1 MCTAI
6 SWKKTDHYFG
16 RNLDLE
22 YSYHETVTVCPRN
35 FVFRF
40 RNGTVRKQNYAMIG
54 MAYVQNQYPLFYEAT
69 NEKGLSMAGLHFVG
83 NAYYPEVED
92 LKKSVAP
99 FELIPWVLSQCE
111 TCDDAERL
119 LKGMQIC
126 QMDFSKTLKSSP
138 LHWMISD
145 AERSLVVEPLKD
157 GLHLMNHPLG
167 VLTNNPPLEY
177 HLLHLSEFLN
187 VTREE
192 VESRFSERFSLQPFS
207 RGMGTIG
214 LPGDLSSSSRF
225 VRAAFTKWNS
235 ECEDNENSRVGQ
247 FFHMLSSVEQVK
259 GCCQF
264 HGKYEYT
271 IYSSCCNTT
280 QGIYYYRTYDQSQ
293 IVAVHLH
300 HCPLDSEEL
309 VVFPLRNEQNIY
321 HEN

>member
-119 LKGMQIC
+119 LKGKNVEIFAVALD
-126 QMDFSKTLKSSP
+126 DFRCRKVSCRRAFERWFAPDESSF
-138 LHWMISD
+138 
-145 AERSLVVEPLKD
+145 
-157 GLHLMNHPLG
+157 G
-167 VLTNNPPLEY
+167 
-177 HLLHLSEFLN
+177 
-187 VTREE
+187 
-192 VESRFSERFSLQPFS
+192 
-207 RGMGTIG
+207 
-214 LPGDLSSSSRF
+214 
-225 VRAAFTKWNS
+225 RAD
-235 ECEDNENSRVGQ
+235 E
-247 FFHMLSSVEQVK
+247 
-259 GCCQF
+259 
-264 HGKYEYT
+264 
-271 IYSSCCNTT
+271 
-280 QGIYYYRTYDQSQ
+280 
-293 IVAVHLH
+293 
-300 HCPLDSEEL
+300 
-309 VVFPLRNEQNIY
+309 
-321 HEN
+321 